1 MYEYKKRDKS
11 ETTTMYYYYM
21 YLLFVSFW
29 FCLQNIYKSG
39 NQSECTKTNGNKFNK
54 ISAIVEFQWYGV
66 LCLWYA
72 MVAMACDGNANAIAY
87 STFSIS

>member
-11 ETTTMYYYYM
+11 ETTTMYYYYV

-39 NQSECTKTNGNKFNK
+39 NPNACTKTNGNNK
-54 ISAIVEFQWYGV
+54 KI
-66 LCLWYA
+66 
-72 MVAMACDGNANAIAY
+72 
-87 STFSIS
+87 

>member
-39 NQSECTKTNGNKFNK
+39 NQSECTKTNGNK
-54 ISAIVEFQWYGV
+54 ISAIYYYYMVSMIWRVMPGMP
-66 LCLWYA
+66 WYA
-72 MVAMACDGNANAIAY
+72 
-87 STFSIS
+87 

>member
-39 NQSECTKTNGNKFNK
+39 NPNARKQTV
-54 ISAIVEFQWYGV
+54 IRFQLLLYDGFMIIWRVMPGMPWYGV
-66 LCLWYA
+66 
-72 MVAMACDGNANAIAY
+72 
-87 STFSIS
+87 

>member
-39 NQSECTKTNGNKFNK
+39 NPNACTKTNGNKK
-54 ISAIVEFQWYGV
+54 ISAILWFQ
-66 LCLWYA
+66 
-72 MVAMACDGNANAIAY
+72 
-87 STFSIS
+87 

>member
-11 ETTTMYYYYM
+11 ETTTMYYYYV

-39 NQSECTKTNGNKFNK
+39 NPNARKQTVIRRFQLYYGFNDMACYACGMPVCRG
-54 ISAIVEFQWYGV
+54 SSSYGV
-66 LCLWYA
+66 
-72 MVAMACDGNANAIAY
+72 
-87 STFSIS
+87 

>member
-11 ETTTMYYYYM
+11 ETATMYYYYM

-39 NQSECTKTNGNKFNK
+39 NPNARKQTV
-54 ISAIVEFQWYGV
+54 IRFQLLLYGFMIILWRVMPGMPWYGV
-66 LCLWYA
+66 
-72 MVAMACDGNANAIAY
+72 
-87 STFSIS
+87 

>member
-54 ISAIVEFQWYGV
+54 ISAIVEFQ
-66 LCLWYA
+66 
-72 MVAMACDGNANAIAY
+72 
-87 STFSIS
+87 